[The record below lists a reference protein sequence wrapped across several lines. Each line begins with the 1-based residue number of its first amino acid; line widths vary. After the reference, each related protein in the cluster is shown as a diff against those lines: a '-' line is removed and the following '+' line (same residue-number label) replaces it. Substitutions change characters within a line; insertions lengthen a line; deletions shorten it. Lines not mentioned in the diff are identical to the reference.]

1 MKRTIATVAAVLTL
15 LSAPAHADFKNGNNM
30 FEHIN
35 SDNYYNKGNAMGYI
49 MGVVDAYSGIYMCP
63 PETITG
69 GQVQDI
75 VKSYLAQNPAT
86 RHEGA
91 SILVFRAMVEFFPCK
106 KTK

>member
-15 LSAPAHADFKNGNNM
+15 LSAPAHADFKSGNELLDHTNV
-30 FEHIN
+30 
-35 SDNYYNKGNAMGYI
+35 DNYYNKGNAMGYI
-49 MGVVDAYSGIYMCP
+49 MGVVDAYSSIYICP
-63 PETITG
+63 PATITG

-106 KTK
+106 KAK